1 MFLLRRLVL
10 FSFLGII
17 VVIAMVWFGLG
28 KIGLNRKADEGSAL
42 DPEYL
47 AKRDLIV
54 PLQRL
59 RGSRPFTP
67 QEMELLR
74 KFARDSNEYIRCRA
88 LSALRDVRDPQ
99 QRQEAIRIAL
109 ERLKDPSWVVRN
121 YALRVLAAQGAKEHV
136 PQILPL
142 LNDPQP
148 EVREEAKK
156 TLRKLGY
163 QVRE

>member
-1 MFLLRRLVL
+1 MRFYLLLIVSL
-10 FSFLGII
+10 LG
-17 VVIAMVWFGLG
+17 VVAGSMLIWLGLG
-28 KIGLNRKADEGSAL
+28 QKQMNKGVKL
-42 DPEYL
+42 DPTYL
-47 AKRDLIV
+47 AKRDLIA

-67 QEMELLR
+67 QEMELIK
-74 KFARDSNEYIRCRA
+74 KFVRDPDTFIRCRA
-88 LSALRDVRDPQ
+88 LSALRDVRDPN
-99 QRQEAIRIAL
+99 QRKEAIKIAV
-109 ERLKDPSWVVRN
+109 ERLNDSEWVVRN
-121 YALRVLAAQGAKEHV
+121 YAMRVIADQKAKECVHL
-136 PQILPL
+136 ILPL